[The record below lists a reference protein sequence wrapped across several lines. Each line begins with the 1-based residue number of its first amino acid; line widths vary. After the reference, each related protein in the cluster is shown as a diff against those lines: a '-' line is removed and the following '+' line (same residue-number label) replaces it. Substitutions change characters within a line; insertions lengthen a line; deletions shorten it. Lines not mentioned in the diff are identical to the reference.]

1 MEDIDRLIQL
11 RHSDSQ
17 QAASLSAHIKSM
29 GVRCHETML
38 RLEKQRAKMDRQHK
52 NLERQAISLGK
63 YARKRLQRQNSG
75 S

>member
-11 RHSDSQ
+11 CHSDCQ
-17 QAASLSAHIKSM
+17 QAANLSAQIKTVSM
-29 GVRCHETML
+29 RCQETML

-63 YARKRLQRQNSG
+63 YARKRLQRKNFG